1 MNPTTF
7 GILIPVIIAVAII
20 LVIVGLM
27 LAGYVKASPD

>member
-20 LVIVGLM
+20 LVIVLCM
-27 LAGYVKASPD
+27 EMVILPN